1 MGCLCFGNSNAAEPT
16 SPKPAPAPSTS
27 ANGAGAAAA
36 TQRQAP
42 YQVASPPP
50 PAPKPQPEPKE
61 APSAPPPA
69 LHAESADSSFQAA
82 AVPPWQK
89 EAIINSRSSGLTFA
103 ATGTEKLEGT
113 PSKSMAGTNLAE
125 ILRLNLGE
133 VKLVLQK
140 LASLNPTPTIALNE
154 ASELLQKHLSVG
166 LCSITGLTDHCT
178 SFVLLAAYGV
188 GAHELERTPVM
199 RGSQWS
205 AAHLLQQPVYLYLT
219 AKNDAEAAQLPL
231 DFQALY
237 KYGLRSFLSI
247 PISTDHEVLSVLTIA
262 KEDADGFEVEWWEPM
277 LGCLSTGLLY
287 YLRSEQTQNLCQLM
301 RNLDASPDY
310 TNVVHQ
316 LLRGAHSL
324 LLRATNIRTGCRLAL
339 LPTSDMSRALIFEP
353 DRAMSAAEGYG
364 TTGLPLDVRDS
375 APQIHVTEIQLE
387 NTLLL
392 DAVQKGK
399 ARFVSDCASYIQSCM
414 KPATDIFISGQEM
427 VASIVVLPLIFDGIT
442 FGGFY
447 VTLETTSNFQNIKDL
462 LMGLVNSV
470 VLLLAKRLQP
480 QRDQIWDSILTRGGA
495 PSELS
500 EQRERA
506 DNGGGAAG
514 GSGGVGGQGQGDS
527 VYLNSEG
534 VAKPVVV
541 KRSCTEAM
549 LKVLQHELRKTHAKT
564 AQQHEWIEE
573 LTLSEI
579 VGKGGFGVVYKG
591 TFKGSVAAVKVMYAR
606 QHERQAMKDA
616 LEMAVLTTV
625 SHPHIIQV
633 FNCFTDMVEDASGTN
648 SPSPTEGRIN
658 VRFRGLQ
665 PDEDRSLA
673 TCNILV
679 MEYCDKASLRHAMK
693 KGVFHKRLGNTSV
706 AVDLCAIVQVLIEV
720 AQAIQHLHSLK
731 LIHCD
736 IKPENVLLKSDGSK
750 PIGFIT
756 KLSDFGLAKLLR
768 ENYYI
773 VNRSGSGTVT
783 HLAPELFQVG
793 SKLTTSVDT
802 FSFGIMMWELYTGQR
817 AYGGLG
823 RDAIIDRVYKKKARP
838 IFPLGV
844 PQQYAALAKACWD
857 NDPAARPPFT
867 QVLLR
872 LSEMLASFTSA
883 SAQAQQ
889 QQQQQGAA
897 AAVAAAAAA
906 PPPAM
911 VAAPGGGGGGGTA
924 PHTPLASTAAPP
936 TPTSGVA
943 PPPAGLP
950 PGGGGAAAAAAG
962 RVA

>member
-1 MGCLCFGNSNAAEPT
+1 MGCLCFGNSSPSEPA

-36 TQRQAP
+36 AQRQAP

-50 PAPKPQPEPKE
+50 PAPKPQAEPKE
-61 APSAPPPA
+61 APSAPAPA

-89 EAIINSRSSGLTFA
+89 EAIINSRSSGLTSA

-113 PSKSMAGTNLAE
+113 PTKSMAGTNLAE

-166 LCSITGLTDHCT
+166 LCSITGLTDHCS

-199 RGSQWS
+199 RGPQWS
-205 AAHLLQQPVYLYLT
+205 ASHLLQQPVYLYLT
-219 AKNDAEAAQLPL
+219 AKNDTEAAQLPL

-287 YLRSEQTQNLCQLM
+287 YLRNEQTQNLCQLM
-301 RNLDASPDY
+301 RNLDSSPDY

-353 DRAMSAAEGYG
+353 DRAISAAEGYG
-364 TTGLPLDVRDS
+364 TMGLPVDVRDS

-480 QRDQIWDSILTRGGA
+480 QRDQIWDSILTRGGG
-495 PSELS
+495 PSDL

-506 DNGGGAAG
+506 DNGGTGA
-514 GSGGVGGQGQGDS
+514 SGGQGDS

-573 LTLSEI
+573 LTLTEI

-648 SPSPTEGRIN
+648 TPSPTEGRIN

-867 QVLLR
+867 LVLLR

-889 QQQQQGAA
+889 QQQQQQQQ
-897 AAVAAAAAA
+897 
-906 PPPAM
+906 
-911 VAAPGGGGGGGTA
+911 
-924 PHTPLASTAAPP
+924 
-936 TPTSGVA
+936 
-943 PPPAGLP
+943 
-950 PGGGGAAAAAAG
+950 
-962 RVA
+962 

>member
-1 MGCLCFGNSNAAEPT
+1 MGCLCFGSNSSAET
-16 SPKPAPAPSTS
+16 SSPKPAPAVPTS
-27 ANGAGAAAA
+27 AAA

-42 YQVASPPP
+42 YQAPVPPP
-50 PAPKPQPEPKE
+50 PAPKSQPEPKE
-61 APSAPPPA
+61 VAAAPSPA
-69 LHAESADSSFQAA
+69 LLAESADSSFQTA

-89 EAIINSRSSGLTFA
+89 DALINSRSSGLPSA
-103 ATGTEKLEGT
+103 ATGAEKLEGT

-287 YLRSEQTQNLCQLM
+287 YLRAEQTQNLCQLM
-301 RNLDASPDY
+301 RNLDSSPDY
-310 TNVVHQ
+310 TNVIHQ

-339 LPTSDMSRALIFEP
+339 LPSADMSRALIFEP

-364 TTGLPLDVRDS
+364 TAGAGGAAGGSLPQLPEARES
-375 APQIHVTEIQLE
+375 SPQIHVTEIQLE

-427 VASIVVLPLIFDGIT
+427 VASIVVLPLIFDGVT

-480 QRDQIWDSILTRGGA
+480 QRDQIWDSILSRGGTTNL
-495 PSELS
+495 ED
-500 EQRERA
+500 RERQ
-506 DNGGGAAG
+506 DVQ
-514 GSGGVGGQGQGDS
+514 GSGASGQGQGDS
-527 VYLNSEG
+527 VYFNSEG

-549 LKVLQHELRKTHAKT
+549 LKVLQHELRKTHAKS

-573 LTLSEI
+573 LTLTEI

-633 FNCFTDMVEDASGTN
+633 FNCFTDMVEDAGGGGAGGGTSN
-648 SPSPTEGRIN
+648 SPSPAEGRIN
-658 VRFRGLQ
+658 VRFRRLQ

-679 MEYCDKASLRHAMK
+679 MEYCDRASLRHAMK

-750 PIGFIT
+750 PIGFVT

-872 LSEMLASFTSA
+872 LAEMLASFTSA
-883 SAQAQQ
+883 STQSPSQPAVAQAAAQQ
-889 QQQQQGAA
+889 QQ
-897 AAVAAAAAA
+897 
-906 PPPAM
+906 
-911 VAAPGGGGGGGTA
+911 
-924 PHTPLASTAAPP
+924 
-936 TPTSGVA
+936 
-943 PPPAGLP
+943 
-950 PGGGGAAAAAAG
+950 AAAAAG
-962 RVA
+962 GSAGAAAGGAALGRA

>member
-1 MGCLCFGNSNAAEPT
+1 MGCLCFGNSRPAEP
-16 SPKPAPAPSTS
+16 SPASAYQLPAAPK
-27 ANGAGAAAA
+27 AQPDAKQEAA
-36 TQRQAP
+36 TL
-42 YQVASPPP
+42 P
-50 PAPKPQPEPKE
+50 PAVLAQ
-61 APSAPPPA
+61 
-69 LHAESADSSFQAA
+69 SADSSFQATA
-82 AVPPWQK
+82 AIPPWQK
-89 EAIINSRSSGLTFA
+89 DAILSTYKSGGLPSSA
-103 ATGTEKLEGT
+103 SVPEKASE
-113 PSKSMAGTNLAE
+113 SKSGMAVPNLAE
-125 ILRLNLGE
+125 VLRLNLGE

-140 LASLNPTPTIALNE
+140 LASLNSTPTIALNE

-199 RGSQWS
+199 RGPQWS
-205 AAHLLQQPVYLYLT
+205 AAHLLQQPVHLYLT
-219 AKNDAEAAQLPL
+219 AKNDAEAVQLPL

-247 PISTDHEVLSVLTIA
+247 PIATDHEVLSVLTIA
-262 KEDADGFEVEWWEPM
+262 KEDVDGFEVEWWEPM

-339 LPTSDMSRALIFEP
+339 LPTTDLSRALIFEP
-353 DRAMSAAEGYG
+353 DRTMSAAEAYG
-364 TTGLPLDVRDS
+364 TAPLPGDARDS
-375 APQIHVTEIQLE
+375 SPQIHVTEIQLE

-427 VASIVVLPLIFDGIT
+427 VASIVVLPLIFDGVT

-480 QRDQIWDSILTRGGA
+480 QRDQIWDSILTRGGPA
-495 PSELS
+495 TLDD
-500 EQRERA
+500 RERLDTMTA
-506 DNGGGAAG
+506 SQAAG
-514 GSGGVGGQGQGDS
+514 GQQGDS

-534 VAKPVVV
+534 IAKPVVV

-564 AQQHEWIEE
+564 AAQHEWIEE
-573 LTLSEI
+573 LTLTEI

-591 TFKGSVAAVKVMYAR
+591 TFKGSVAAVKIMYAR

-648 SPSPTEGRIN
+648 SPSPVEGRIN
-658 VRFRGLQ
+658 VRFRRLQ

-720 AQAIQHLHSLK
+720 SQAIQHLHSLK

-750 PIGFIT
+750 PIGFVT

-817 AYGGLG
+817 A
-823 RDAIIDRVYKKKARP
+823 VYKKKARP

-844 PQQYAALAKACWD
+844 PQQYATLAKSCWD
-857 NDPAARPPFT
+857 NDPSSRPPFS

-872 LSEMLASFTSA
+872 LAEMLASFTSA
-883 SAQAQQ
+883 SMSPPP
-889 QQQQQGAA
+889 GMPPSP
-897 AAVAAAAAA
+897 AA
-906 PPPAM
+906 PAQPSASPPDLAL
-911 VAAPGGGGGGGTA
+911 AAP
-924 PHTPLASTAAPP
+924 TP
-936 TPTSGVA
+936 GVA
-943 PPPAGLP
+943 
-950 PGGGGAAAAAAG
+950 
-962 RVA
+962 

>member
-1 MGCLCFGNSNAAEPT
+1 
-16 SPKPAPAPSTS
+16 
-27 ANGAGAAAA
+27 
-36 TQRQAP
+36 
-42 YQVASPPP
+42 
-50 PAPKPQPEPKE
+50 
-61 APSAPPPA
+61 
-69 LHAESADSSFQAA
+69 
-82 AVPPWQK
+82 
-89 EAIINSRSSGLTFA
+89 
-103 ATGTEKLEGT
+103 
-113 PSKSMAGTNLAE
+113 MAGTNLAE

-199 RGSQWS
+199 RGPQWS

-301 RNLDASPDY
+301 RNLDSSPDY

-364 TTGLPLDVRDS
+364 AAGLPMDVRDS

-480 QRDQIWDSILTRGGA
+480 HRDQIWESILTRGGG
-495 PSELS
+495 PSDLD
-500 EQRERA
+500 QRERSENA
-506 DNGGGAAG
+506 GTGGGGGGSGAAG
-514 GSGGVGGQGQGDS
+514 GQGDS

-573 LTLSEI
+573 LTLTEI

-679 MEYCDKASLRHAMK
+679 MEFCDKASLRHAMK

-736 IKPENVLLKSDGSK
+736 IK
-750 PIGFIT
+750 
-756 KLSDFGLAKLLR
+756 
-768 ENYYI
+768 
-773 VNRSGSGTVT
+773 
-783 HLAPELFQVG
+783 VG

-844 PQQYAALAKACWD
+844 PQQYATLAKACWD

-867 QVLLR
+867 QILLR

-889 QQQQQGAA
+889 QQQQGAAAAA

-906 PPPAM
+906 PP
-911 VAAPGGGGGGGTA
+911 AAPPAVASGGGGGS
-924 PHTPLASTAAPP
+924 ASP
-936 TPTSGVA
+936 TPIGS
-943 PPPAGLP
+943 
-950 PGGGGAAAAAAG
+950 GGATMPTPVPAAG

>member
-1 MGCLCFGNSNAAEPT
+1 MGCLCFGTPNSPPETASQNQQAKQA
-16 SPKPAPAPSTS
+16 SPAPA
-27 ANGAGAAAA
+27 AGAAAA
-36 TQRQAP
+36 RAAP
-42 YQVASPPP
+42 YQVPSPAP
-50 PAPKPQPEPKE
+50 PAPKPQPEQVKQE
-61 APSAPPPA
+61 VVAAPSPA
-69 LHAESADSSFQAA
+69 LLAESAESSFHAA
-82 AVPPWQK
+82 ALPPWQK
-89 EAIINSRSSGLTFA
+89 DNIINSRSSGIPS
-103 ATGTEKLEGT
+103 TGAQAEKLEGT

-199 RGSQWS
+199 RGPQWS

-301 RNLDASPDY
+301 RNLDSSPDY
-310 TNVVHQ
+310 TNVIHQ

-364 TTGLPLDVRDS
+364 TAGMPMDARDS

-427 VASIVVLPLIFDGIT
+427 VASIVVLPLIFDGVT

-447 VTLETTSNFQNIKDL
+447 VTLEMTSNFQNIKDL

-480 QRDQIWDSILTRGGA
+480 QRDQIWDSILSRGG
-495 PSELS
+495 PSNLE
-500 EQRERA
+500 ERERNDA
-506 DNGGGAAG
+506 FPPGASTAG
-514 GSGGVGGQGQGDS
+514 GQGDS
-527 VYLNSEG
+527 MYLNSEG
-534 VAKPVVV
+534 MAKPVVV

-648 SPSPTEGRIN
+648 TPSPVEGRIN
-658 VRFRGLQ
+658 VRFRRLQ

-750 PIGFIT
+750 PIGFVT

-844 PQQYAALAKACWD
+844 PQQYASLAKACWD
-857 NDPAARPPFT
+857 NDPASRPPFT
-867 QVLLR
+867 Q
-872 LSEMLASFTSA
+872 
-883 SAQAQQ
+883 
-889 QQQQQGAA
+889 
-897 AAVAAAAAA
+897 
-906 PPPAM
+906 
-911 VAAPGGGGGGGTA
+911 
-924 PHTPLASTAAPP
+924 
-936 TPTSGVA
+936 
-943 PPPAGLP
+943 
-950 PGGGGAAAAAAG
+950 
-962 RVA
+962 